1 MMDKREL
8 IICDG
13 EVSRNAHRELFR
25 PDGCVYLTVP
35 SGHGPAE
42 GCPGFFAA
50 IEDFIELCNAS
61 SPDPFS
67 AQFVLTWEN
76 LLRLCL
82 WKSDRLLPGEILKL
96 LEDAGMRADELDPLG
111 KAGTG
116 EIFRSLY
123 YGKRFDILRRL
134 CHAARSRIE
143 DRLGDSK
150 CDIVCHVVA
159 EETKRIVASS
169 L

>member
-1 MMDKREL
+1 VDRREI

-25 PDGCVYLTVP
+25 ADDWVYLTVP
-35 SGHGPAE
+35 SGHDAGE
-42 GCPGFFAA
+42 GCPDFFAVA
-50 IEDFIELCNAS
+50 EDFIEVCRS
-61 SPDPFS
+61 SQLHAPK

-82 WKSDRLLPGEILKL
+82 WKSDGLLPGEVLKL
-96 LEDAGMRADELDPLG
+96 LEDAGMHVDELDPLRNVSV
-111 KAGTG
+111 G
-116 EIFRSLY
+116 EMFRSIY
-123 YGKRFDILRRL
+123 YGKRFEILRRL
-134 CHAARSRIE
+134 CHFARKQTE

-150 CDIVCHVVA
+150 ADFVCHVVA